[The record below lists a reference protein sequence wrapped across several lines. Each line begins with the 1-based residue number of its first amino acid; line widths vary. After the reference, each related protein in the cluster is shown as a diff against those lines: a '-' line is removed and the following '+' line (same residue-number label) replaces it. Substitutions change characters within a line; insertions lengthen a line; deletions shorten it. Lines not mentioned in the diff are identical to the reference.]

1 MDHRCK
7 TTGATGRPGI
17 RRGRTRLAIVAAVSL
32 VMFLGAAAWI
42 LLPTEG
48 RAGEAPSFQGGARLA
63 VDTELIDLGAQPY
76 NRVVEARFQ
85 LKNIGDRPLQLP
97 PSPPI
102 EVVEGC

>member
-1 MDHRCK
+1 MC
-7 TTGATGRPGI
+7 
-17 RRGRTRLAIVAAVSL
+17 
-32 VMFLGAAAWI
+32 LGAAAWI

-48 RAGEAPSFQGGARLA
+48 RAGEAPSFRGGARLA

>member
-1 MDHRCK
+1 MKRHCGIGG
-7 TTGATGRPGI
+7 TAGLHGTQQGRM
-17 RRGRTRLAIVAAVSL
+17 RLAIAVAVGLAML
-32 VMFLGAAAWI
+32 VGAAAWI
-42 LLPTEG
+42 ILPTDG
-48 RAGEAPSFQGGARLA
+48 RAGEAPPFRGGARLA
-63 VDTELIDLGAQPY
+63 VDMELIDLGAQPY

>member
-1 MDHRCK
+1 MTAYFR
-7 TTGATGRPGI
+7 
-17 RRGRTRLAIVAAVSL
+17 RRGAVGPHVTRQGRMPFAVSAAVGLMML
-32 VMFLGAAAWI
+32 VGAAWI
-42 LLPTEG
+42 LLPSDS
-48 RAGEAPSFQGGARLA
+48 RAGEAPPFRGGARLA

-85 LKNIGDRPLQLP
+85 LRNIGDRPLQLP

>member
-1 MDHRCK
+1 MKCYYAKRGTAGLHRMQW
-7 TTGATGRPGI
+7 GRMW
-17 RRGRTRLAIVAAVSL
+17 LAIAAAVGLAML
-32 VMFLGAAAWI
+32 VGAAAWI
-42 LLPTEG
+42 LLPTDG
-48 RAGEAPSFQGGARLA
+48 RAGEAPPFRGGARLA

>member
-1 MDHRCK
+1 MKCYCGKRGTAGLHRMQ
-7 TTGATGRPGI
+7 
-17 RRGRTRLAIVAAVSL
+17 RGRMRLAIAAAVGLAML
-32 VMFLGAAAWI
+32 VGAAAWI
-42 LLPTEG
+42 LLPTDG
-48 RAGEAPSFQGGARLA
+48 RAGEAPPFRGGARLA